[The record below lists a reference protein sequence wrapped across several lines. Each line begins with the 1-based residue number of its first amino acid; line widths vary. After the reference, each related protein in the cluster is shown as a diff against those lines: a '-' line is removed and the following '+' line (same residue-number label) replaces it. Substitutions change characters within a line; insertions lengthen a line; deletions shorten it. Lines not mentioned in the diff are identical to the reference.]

1 MSIKSEIEKTA
12 EFKFDTFEPVL
23 VSYQNAGSYVYKV
36 KICIGKKF
44 IHTKVVRHKLNEND
58 MGRGKNFEILDV

>member
-36 KICIGKKF
+36 KICIGKKY
-44 IHTKVVRHKLNEND
+44 IHTKVVRHNENT